1 MRLLVGL
8 GNPGTQYAT
17 TRHNLGFLAM
27 DYLARHH
34 DFTFSSSKWQAEVA
48 KGSLWGK
55 TVQLVKP
62 MTFMN
67 RSGAAVASIS
77 RFFKVPAERILV
89 VHDDLDLDLARIK
102 MVARGGAGGHNGIRS
117 LIERLGTESFPRIK
131 MGIGRPDKPIPA
143 ERYVLSGFSSA
154 ELETVEERLPSLE
167 EGIRIFLEQDVA
179 AAMNF
184 LNSLR

>member
-1 MRLLVGL
+1 MHLLVGL

-17 TRHNLGFLAM
+17 TRHNLGFLAL
-27 DYLARHH
+27 DYLARCHG
-34 DFTFSSSKWQAEVA
+34 FAFSSSKWQAEIV
-48 KGSLWGK
+48 KGCLWGK

-67 RSGAAVASIS
+67 RSGDAVAAIS
-77 RFFKVPAERILV
+77 RFFKIPAERILV

-117 LIERLGTESFPRIK
+117 LIQGLGTESFPRIK
-131 MGIGRPDKPIPA
+131 VGIGRPDQPIPA

-154 ELETVEERLPSLE
+154 ELKTVEERFVTLE
-167 EGIRIFLEQDVA
+167 EGLRIFLEQDVA